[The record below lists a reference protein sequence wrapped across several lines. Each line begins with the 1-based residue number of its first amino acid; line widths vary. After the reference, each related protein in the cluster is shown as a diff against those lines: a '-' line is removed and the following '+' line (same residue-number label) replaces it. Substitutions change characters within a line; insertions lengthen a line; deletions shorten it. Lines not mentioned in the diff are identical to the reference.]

1 MLNVCVASDIDRE
14 SEVLL
19 ENLSYYLEGV
29 TQTTLAF
36 AGVLCNIIVCFVL
49 ASKEMRN
56 SFNLMLVALAIFDSG
71 KCLLAPYNT
80 RERSP

>member
-1 MLNVCVASDIDRE
+1 MTSDIDHE

-19 ENLSYYLEGV
+19 ENLSFYLEGV
-29 TQTTLAF
+29 TQTSLAF
-36 AGVLCNIIVCFVL
+36 AGILCNIIVCFVL

-71 KCLLAPYNT
+71 QCAQLCLSEPA
-80 RERSP
+80 